1 MSGAWAVAA
10 AKTISA
16 RPRPWDVPL
25 RMAAAVVVIVVVT
38 HFAAW
43 LGPTLSGALTPFPV
57 AIAILAVFTQAQQGA
72 AAAIRFIRAFLPAMW
87 SFSLFC
93 FAVAVVVVPLG
104 HALGFIV
111 ALVLQ
116 LVAHGLVLQWMR
128 FTRAAG

>member
-1 MSGAWAVAA
+1 
-10 AKTISA
+10 
-16 RPRPWDVPL
+16 
-25 RMAAAVVVIVVVT
+25 
-38 HFAAW
+38 
-43 LGPTLSGALTPFPV
+43 V

-93 FAVAVVVVPLG
+93 FAVAVAVVPLG

-111 ALVLQ
+111 ALVL
-116 LVAHGLVLQWMR
+116 HGLVLQWMR